1 MDDIFV
7 SEFLGLDDEF
17 EKLGVF
23 DSIMNRDSHF
33 FINLLRLKR
42 AQTLEFQG
50 AYTRVNEFYGSIMIL
65 LDGSEKKGD
74 KLYKAAL
81 NKFSFSGVNGINL
94 GFSETGVDAGFGP
107 VLSKQVIND
116 AFDIVKSGSKQP
128 EIFQLV
134 GLFEENVGADRLSD
148 MIATII
154 LPNIQAYTRRIN
166 QELNITPQRYPDV
179 LFQDGIA
186 INPYKNCE
194 LLYIPEEI
202 LHELPIARNWD
213 DIDRVIAENRAIR
226 DEVNEA
232 VGMQWAKM
240 YASEKK
246 NYLKEKVFK
255 DVTRCGRLIE
265 NYREE
270 EIGEYSKTA
279 DLDYFIADV
288 FRVMKKSGVFNFL
301 EHSDKSEIS
310 SWDAAIKVLKI
321 FKEWVECNKGWD
333 EILSFSTQKREKS
346 VQRLLHLSSKY
357 YCEANNIDITFEANE
372 GPGPVDAKVSRG
384 NDKTVIEIK
393 LSSNPDY
400 LHGYEEQIE
409 IYAKAEGT
417 TNRIFVYVQVGNPI
431 RDERIQKRHQERI
444 RKGENPPMLFM
455 IDAQKQ
461 TSASKM

>member
-255 DVTRCGRLIE
+255 DATRCGRLIE

>member
-7 SEFLGLDDEF
+7 SEFWGIDDEF

-23 DSIMNRDSHF
+23 DSIMNRDSNF

-42 AQTLEFQG
+42 AHTPEFQG
-50 AYTRVNEFYGSIMIL
+50 SYGRVNEFYDRIMIL
-65 LDGSEKKGD
+65 LDGSQKIGD
-74 KLYKAAL
+74 KLYRTAL
-81 NKFSFSGVNGINL
+81 NSFSFSGVNGINL

-107 VLSKQVIND
+107 VLSQQVIKD
-116 AFDIVKSGSKQP
+116 AYEIVKAGSKQP

-154 LPNIQAYTRRIN
+154 LPDIQAYTRRIN

-179 LFQDGIA
+179 SFQDGIA

-194 LLYIPEEI
+194 LLYLPEEV
-202 LHELPIARNWD
+202 LHELPIARGWD
-213 DIDRVIAENRAIR
+213 DIDRVITENRAIR
-226 DEVNEA
+226 EEVNEV
-232 VGMQWAKM
+232 VGLEWAKM
-240 YASEKK
+240 YSSEKK
-246 NYLKEKVFK
+246 NYLKEKIFK
-255 DVTRCGRLIE
+255 DAVRCGRLIE

-270 EIGEYSKTA
+270 DIGEYSKTA

-288 FRVMKKSGVFNFL
+288 FRGMKKSGVFNFL
-301 EHSDKSEIS
+301 EHSDNSEIS
-310 SWDAAIKVLKI
+310 SWDAAIKVLNI

-333 EILSFSTQKREKS
+333 EIMSLSTQKREKS

-357 YCEANNIDITFEANE
+357 YCTTNNIDITFEANE

-409 IYAKAEGT
+409 TYAKAEGT
-417 TNRIFVYVQVGNPI
+417 TNRIFVYIQVGNPI
-431 RDERIQKRHQERI
+431 RDEKIQKRHQERVS
-444 RKGENPPMLFM
+444 KGENPPMLFM
-455 IDAQKQ
+455 IDAQKRV
-461 TSASKM
+461 SASKV